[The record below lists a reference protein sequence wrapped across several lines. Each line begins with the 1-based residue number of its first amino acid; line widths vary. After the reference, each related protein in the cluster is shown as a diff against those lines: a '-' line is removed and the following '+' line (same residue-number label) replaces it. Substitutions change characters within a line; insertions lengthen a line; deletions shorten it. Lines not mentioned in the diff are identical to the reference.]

1 MARAVAS
8 DFLHSMRFLVTSDA
22 RNSLSRRNNADG
34 NQGAEAGFSMVS
46 TPEATVEV
54 VEYKEGTFVYTR
66 KQPGNATM
74 ADISMSRGVCRG
86 DSSFWDW
93 LRRVI
98 EGSGEYRSDLQIKH
112 FDRIAALSR
121 EYPATGTANLTSFSK
136 DALPARTYHVKEAF
150 PSRHKVAG
158 DLDATASEIS
168 IMEMDVAFE
177 HFEVEE
183 HAA

>member
-8 DFLHSMRFLVTSDA
+8 DFLHSMRFHVTSDA
-22 RNSLSRRNNADG
+22 NNSLGRKNNADG

-54 VEYKEGTFVYTR
+54 VEYKEGTFIYTR
-66 KQPGNATM
+66 KQPGNTTV

-112 FDRIAALSR
+112 FHRDNALNR
-121 EYPATGTANLTSFSK
+121 EYPGAGTANKTGLFTDS
-136 DALPARTYHVKEAF
+136 PARTYHVKEAF

-158 DLDATASEIS
+158 DFDATASEIS

-183 HAA
+183 HA